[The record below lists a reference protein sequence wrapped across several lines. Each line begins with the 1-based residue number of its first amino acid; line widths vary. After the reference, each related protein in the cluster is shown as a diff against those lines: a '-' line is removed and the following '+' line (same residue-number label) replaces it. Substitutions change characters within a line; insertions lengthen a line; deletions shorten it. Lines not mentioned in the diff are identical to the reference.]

1 MPSDHCILDQWNS
14 SLKKS
19 NSFPFSSFQP
29 ILLVSIKETE
39 MKNEASSMVPM
50 PHPHSLKKN
59 TLKALKKCMAVEEE
73 TGIELITPPIWHE
86 LNKGTADTYVGLFA
100 STPET
105 FELRITFLT

>member
-1 MPSDHCILDQWNS
+1 
-14 SLKKS
+14 
-19 NSFPFSSFQP
+19 
-29 ILLVSIKETE
+29 
-39 MKNEASSMVPM
+39 MVPM

-105 FELRITFLT
+105 FELRITFLTQGGRDQDFFLQLRVKKSAAGAHGSAGAHAQ